1 MTDVRKEDSAQV
13 DSLSKSFKSYYND
26 GDLRN
31 IIGGGVLGYKSAVRQ
46 KAIEQQKEREQV
58 RKAKGQWF
66 SYLNTIKYLL
76 NVSIANCF
84 YVIFL
89 IF

>member
-1 MTDVRKEDSAQV
+1 LTDVRKEDAAQV

-58 RKAKGQWF
+58 RKAKGQ
-66 SYLNTIKYLL
+66 
-76 NVSIANCF
+76 
-84 YVIFL
+84 
-89 IF
+89 